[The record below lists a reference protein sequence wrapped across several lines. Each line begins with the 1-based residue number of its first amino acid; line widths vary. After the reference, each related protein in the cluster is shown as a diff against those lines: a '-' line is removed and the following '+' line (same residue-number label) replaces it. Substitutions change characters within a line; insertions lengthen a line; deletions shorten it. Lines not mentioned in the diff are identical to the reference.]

1 MRQMRCLW
9 LTLADP
15 EPRHNGQ
22 YLYSG
27 GLIDAMRQGGAE
39 MHVLGLTRPG
49 SPRRSY
55 GHPAGDGTYWW
66 LSDHHPRASW
76 RSLLSMLPHIADRSW
91 TPGLRQS
98 LQARLQDGPWH
109 TIVFDGI
116 SVGWALA
123 AVLQQFPD
131 RKTRPKLVYVSHNH
145 EASLR
150 REVARNHENLL
161 KRQVLRFDALK
172 AGWLEDRLVDAADLV
187 TAITPEDGD
196 QYLAR
201 RPDRRVEV
209 LTPGYAVSPD
219 SGRRITSA
227 LPRRA
232 VIVGSFDWIA
242 KRMNLEQ
249 FVAVADPLF
258 AAHGAELQVI
268 GSAEEAFL
276 SRMRRNTAATQ
287 FTGPVDGVIDFMRE
301 ARIALV
307 AERHGGGFKLKV
319 LDYIFN
325 RMPILALDGSVAG
338 VPLQHDDS
346 ILLYQDYETLARGV
360 LQVIDDC
367 DRLNRLQDRAYAAC
381 QGQFNWSSRGQRL
394 LSAMA
399 AL

>member
-1 MRQMRCLW
+1 MRCLW

-27 GLIDAMRQGGAE
+27 GLIDAMGQGGAQ
-39 MHVLGLTRPG
+39 MHVLGLTRPD
-49 SPRRSY
+49 SPRRTN
-55 GHPAGDGTYWW
+55 GVPGADGISWW
-66 LSDHHPRASW
+66 LSDHHPRS
-76 RSLLSMLPHIADRSW
+76 SLQSLVSPLPHIADRSW
-91 TPGLRQS
+91 TPGLREA
-98 LQARLQDGPWH
+98 LDARLREGKWD

-116 SVGWALA
+116 SAGWALDQ
-123 AVLQQFPD
+123 VLDHFP
-131 RKTRPKLVYVSHNH
+131 RRRNRPNLVYVSHNH

-150 REVARNHENLL
+150 RDVARNHENFI
-161 KRQVLRFDALK
+161 KRQVLRYDALK
-172 AGWLEDRLVDAADLV
+172 AAWLEHRLVDAAALV
-187 TAITPEDGD
+187 TAITPEDAE

-209 LTPGYAVSPD
+209 LTPGYAGSHEN
-219 SGRRITSA
+219 RRCITTA
-227 LPRRA
+227 TPRRA

-276 SRMRRNTAATQ
+276 SRMRRKAAATQ
-287 FTGPVDGVIDFMRE
+287 FTGPVDGVLDFMRE

-325 RMPILALDGSVAG
+325 RMPILALSGSVAG
-338 VPLQHDDS
+338 VPLRHDDS
-346 ILLYQDYETLARGV
+346 ILLYEDYESLARGV

-367 DRLNRLQDRAYAAC
+367 DRLNSLQDRAYAAC
-381 QGQFNWSSRGQRL
+381 QDQFNWSSRGERL

>member
-1 MRQMRCLW
+1 MRCLW

-22 YLYSG
+22 YIYSG
-27 GLIDAMRQGGAE
+27 GLIDAMRQGGAQ
-39 MHVLGLTRPG
+39 MHVLGLARPE
-49 SPRRSY
+49 SPPRPY
-55 GHPAGDGTYWW
+55 GMPASDGTCWW
-66 LSDHHPRASW
+66 LSDHQPRASW
-76 RSLLSMLPHIADRSW
+76 QSLLSTLPHISDRSW

-98 LQARLQDGPWH
+98 LYERLQAGRWD

-116 SVGWALA
+116 SVGWALSS
-123 AVLQQFPD
+123 VLKKFPD
-131 RKTRPKLVYVSHNH
+131 RKARPKLVYVSHNH

-150 REVARNHENLL
+150 REVAGNQESFL
-161 KRQVLRFDALK
+161 KRQVLRYDAIK
-172 AGWLEDRLVDAADLV
+172 AGWLEDRLVGAADLV
-187 TAITPEDGD
+187 TAITPEDRER
-196 QYLAR
+196 YLAR
-201 RPDRRVEV
+201 RPDRQVEV
-209 LTPGYAVSPD
+209 LTPGYAACPD
-219 SGRRITSA
+219 AGRRITSA
-227 LPRRA
+227 MPRRA

-276 SRMRRNTAATQ
+276 SRMRRSTVATQ
-287 FTGPVDGVIDFMRE
+287 FTGPVEGVNDFMRE
-301 ARIALV
+301 ARVALV

-338 VPLQHDDS
+338 VPLRHDDS

-360 LQVIDDC
+360 LQVMDDC
-367 DRLNRLQDRAYAAC
+367 DRLNRLQDRAYQAC
-381 QGQFNWSSRGQRL
+381 HDQFNWSSRGERL
-394 LSAMA
+394 MSAMA

>member
-1 MRQMRCLW
+1 MRCLW

-22 YLYSG
+22 YIYSG
-27 GLIDAMRQGGAE
+27 GLIDAMERGGAQ
-39 MHVLGLTRPG
+39 MHVLGLARPE
-49 SPRRSY
+49 SPSRVN
-55 GHPAGDGTYWW
+55 GVAVAGTHWW
-66 LSDHHPRASW
+66 LSDHRPRS
-76 RSLLSMLPHIADRSW
+76 SLQSLVSTLPHIADRSW
-91 TPGLRQS
+91 TPGLR
-98 LQARLQDGPWH
+98 LLLDARLQEGPWD

-116 SVGWALA
+116 SAGWALDQ
-123 AVLQQFPD
+123 VLKRFPK
-131 RKTRPKLVYVSHNH
+131 RSQRPKLVYVSHNH

-150 REVARNHENLL
+150 REVANHHEDFL
-161 KRQVLRFDALK
+161 KRQVLRYDSLK
-172 AGWLEDRLVDAADLV
+172 AAWLEHRLVDAADLV
-187 TAITPEDGD
+187 TAITEEDAR

-209 LTPGYAVSPD
+209 LTPGYAGGHGA
-219 SGRRITSA
+219 GRRITA
-227 LPRRA
+227 ATPRRA
-232 VIVGSFDWIA
+232 VIVGSFDWVA

-276 SRMRRNTAATQ
+276 NRMRRNASATQ
-287 FTGPVDGVIDFMRE
+287 FTGRVDDVLDFMRN

-325 RMPILALDGSVAG
+325 HMPILALSGSVAG
-338 VPLQHDDS
+338 VPLRHDDG
-346 ILLYQDYETLARGV
+346 ILLYEDYESLARGV

-367 DRLNRLQDRAYAAC
+367 DRLNQLQDRAYAAC
-381 QGQFNWSSRGQRL
+381 RDQFDWTSRGERL
-394 LSAMA
+394 MSAVA

>member
-1 MRQMRCLW
+1 MRCLW

-27 GLIDAMRQGGAE
+27 GLIDAMGQGGAA

-49 SPRRSY
+49 SLPRVN
-55 GHPAGDGTYWW
+55 GEPDGSGTRWW
-66 LSDHHPRASW
+66 LSEHHPRSNLQ
-76 RSLLSMLPHIADRSW
+76 SLLSSLPHIADRSW

-98 LQARLQDGPWH
+98 LDAQLELAPWD

-116 SVGWALA
+116 SAGWALDQ
-123 AVLQQFPD
+123 VLRRFPSR
-131 RKTRPKLVYVSHNH
+131 RKRPKLVYVSHNH

-150 REVARNHENLL
+150 GEVARSHENFI
-161 KRQVLRFDALK
+161 KRQVLKYDAMK
-172 AGWLEDRLVDAADLV
+172 AAWLENRLVDAADLV
-187 TAITPEDGD
+187 TAITPDD
-196 QYLAR
+196 ARQYQQR
-201 RPDRRVEV
+201 RPGRRIEV
-209 LTPGYAVSPD
+209 LTPGYAGSHEN
-219 SGRRITSA
+219 GRRITSA
-227 LPRRA
+227 TPRRA

-268 GSAEEAFL
+268 GSAEESFL
-276 SRMRRNTAATQ
+276 SRMRRNALATQ
-287 FTGPVDGVIDFMRE
+287 FTGPVDGVLDFMRE

-325 RMPILALDGSVAG
+325 RMPILALSGSVAG
-338 VPLQHDDS
+338 VPLRHDDS
-346 ILLYQDYETLARGV
+346 ILLYEDYEALARGV

-367 DRLNRLQDRAYAAC
+367 DRLNSLQDRAYAAC
-381 QGQFNWSSRGQRL
+381 HDQFDWSSRGERL

-399 AL
+399 TL

>member
-1 MRQMRCLW
+1 MRCLW

-27 GLIDAMRQGGAE
+27 GLIDAMGQGGAQ
-39 MHVLGLTRPG
+39 MHVLGLARPD
-49 SPRRSY
+49 SPKRMN
-55 GHPAGDGTYWW
+55 GVPGADGIRWW
-66 LSDHHPRASW
+66 LSDHHPRS
-76 RSLLSMLPHIADRSW
+76 SLQSLVSPLPHIADRSW
-91 TPGLRQS
+91 TPGLRQA
-98 LQARLQDGPWH
+98 LDARLREGKWD

-116 SVGWALA
+116 SAGWALDQ
-123 AVLQQFPD
+123 VLDHFP
-131 RKTRPKLVYVSHNH
+131 RRHGRPNLVYVSHNH

-150 REVARNHENLL
+150 REVARNHENFI
-161 KRQVLRFDALK
+161 KRQVLRYDALK
-172 AGWLEDRLVDAADLV
+172 AAWLEHRLVDAAALV
-187 TAITPEDGD
+187 TAITSEDAE

-209 LTPGYAVSPD
+209 LTPGYAGSHE
-219 SGRRITSA
+219 SRRRITA
-227 LPRRA
+227 ATPRRA

-276 SRMRRNTAATQ
+276 SRMRRKAAATQ
-287 FTGPVDGVIDFMRE
+287 FTGPVDGVLDFMRE

-325 RMPILALDGSVAG
+325 RMPILALSGSVAG
-338 VPLQHDDS
+338 VPLRHDDS
-346 ILLYQDYETLARGV
+346 ILLYEDYESLARGV

-367 DRLNRLQDRAYAAC
+367 DRLNSLQDRAYAAC
-381 QGQFNWSSRGQRL
+381 QDQFDWSSRGERL

>member
-1 MRQMRCLW
+1 MRCLW

-15 EPRHNGQ
+15 EPRHNGE
-22 YLYSG
+22 YIYSG
-27 GLIDAMRQGGAE
+27 GLIDAMTQGGAE
-39 MHVLGLTRPG
+39 MHVLGLTRPD
-49 SPRRSY
+49 SPPRPQGRP
-55 GHPAGDGTYWW
+55 GEDGIRWW
-66 LSDHHPRASW
+66 LAEHHPRSSVQ
-76 RSLLSMLPHIADRSW
+76 SLFSTMPHIADRSW
-91 TPGLRQS
+91 TPGLRNS
-98 LQARLQDGPWH
+98 LDDRLRAERWD

-116 SVGWALA
+116 SVGWALS
-123 AVLQQFPD
+123 AVLRQFP
-131 RKTRPKLVYVSHNH
+131 RQASRPKLVYVSHNH

-150 REVARNHENLL
+150 REVAINHEHFLR
-161 KRQVLRFDALK
+161 RQVLQYDAMM
-172 AGWLEDRLVDAADLV
+172 AAWLEQRLVDAADLV
-187 TAITPEDGD
+187 TAITPEDRSR
-196 QYLAR
+196 YLAS
-201 RPDRRVEV
+201 RPDKHVEV
-209 LTPGYAVSPD
+209 LTPGYAGSHEN
-219 SGRRITSA
+219 GRRITMA
-227 LPRRA
+227 TPRRA

-258 AAHGAELQVI
+258 AAYGAELQVI

-276 SRMRRNTAATQ
+276 SRMRRSTVATQ
-287 FTGPVDGVIDFMRE
+287 FTGPVAGVNDFMRE

-325 RMPILALDGSVAG
+325 RMPILALSGSVAG
-338 VPLQHDDS
+338 VPLRHDDS
-346 ILLYQDYETLARGV
+346 ILLYRDYETLARGV

-381 QGQFNWSSRGQRL
+381 HDQFNWSSRGERL

>member
-1 MRQMRCLW
+1 MRCLW
-9 LTLADP
+9 VTLADP

-27 GLIDAMRQGGAE
+27 GLIDAMGQGGAE
-39 MHVLGLTRPG
+39 MHVLALTRPE
-49 SPRRSY
+49 SPPRIP
-55 GHPAGDGTYWW
+55 GQTAANGICWW
-66 LSDHHPRASW
+66 LSDHHPRS
-76 RSLLSMLPHIADRSW
+76 SLQSLISPLPHIADRSW
-91 TPGLRQS
+91 TPGLRS
-98 LQARLQDGPWH
+98 ALGERLGHGRWD

-116 SVGWALA
+116 SAGWALDH
-123 AVLQQFPD
+123 VLRHFP
-131 RKTRPKLVYVSHNH
+131 RRNRRPKLVYVSHNH

-150 REVARNHENLL
+150 QDVARNHENFI
-161 KRQVLRFDALK
+161 KRQVLRYDALK
-172 AGWLEDRLVDAADLV
+172 ASWLEHRLVEAADLI
-187 TAITPEDGD
+187 TAITPEDAR

-201 RPDRRVEV
+201 RPDRQVEI
-209 LTPGYAVSPD
+209 LTPGYGGSHEAC
-219 SGRRITSA
+219 RRITTDT
-227 LPRRA
+227 PRRA

-276 SRMRRNTAATQ
+276 TRMRRNASATQ
-287 FTGPVDGVIDFMRE
+287 FTGPVEGVLDFMRD
-301 ARIALV
+301 ARVALV

-325 RMPILALDGSVAG
+325 RMPILALSGSVAG
-338 VPLQHDDS
+338 VPLRHDDS
-346 ILLYQDYETLARGV
+346 ILLYEDYEALARGV

-367 DRLNRLQDRAYAAC
+367 DRLNQLQDRAYAVC
-381 QGQFNWSSRGQRL
+381 QDQFNWSSRGERL

>member
-1 MRQMRCLW
+1 MRCLW

-22 YLYSG
+22 YIYSG
-27 GLIDAMRQGGAE
+27 GLIDAMAQGGAE

-49 SPRRSY
+49 SPPRRQ
-55 GHPAGDGTYWW
+55 GQAMQHGIRWW
-66 LSDHHPRASW
+66 LSDHQPRSNLQ
-76 RSLLSMLPHIADRSW
+76 SLFSFLPHIADRSW
-91 TPGLRQS
+91 TPGLRHALTDR
-98 LQARLQDGPWH
+98 LQAQRWD

-123 AVLQQFPD
+123 PVLRHFP
-131 RKTRPKLVYVSHNH
+131 RRSSRPKLIYVSHNH

-150 REVARNHENLL
+150 REVAQNHEHFLR
-161 KRQVLRFDALK
+161 RQVLRYDAMK
-172 AGWLEDRLVDAADLV
+172 AAWLENRLVDAADLI
-187 TAITPEDGD
+187 TAITPEDRSR
-196 QYLAR
+196 YLAR

-209 LTPGYAVSPD
+209 LTPGYAGSHEN
-219 SGRRITSA
+219 GRRITA
-227 LPRRA
+227 ATPRRA

-258 AAHGAELQVI
+258 AAHGAQLQVI
-268 GSAEEAFL
+268 GSAEETFL
-276 SRMRRNTAATQ
+276 NRMRRNTAATQ
-287 FTGPVDGVIDFMRE
+287 FTGPVEGVLDFMRD
-301 ARIALV
+301 ARVALV

-325 RMPILALDGSVAG
+325 RMPILALAGSVAG
-338 VPLQHDDS
+338 VPLRHDDS
-346 ILLYQDYETLARGV
+346 ILLYDDYEALARGV

-367 DRLNRLQDRAYAAC
+367 DRLNSLQDRAYAVC
-381 QGQFNWSSRGQRL
+381 HDQFNWSSRGERL